1 MGYALTGMNLSA
13 IDLNLFLVLHAVLET
28 GSATGAARQLHVTQS
43 AVSNALA
50 RLREVLGDPLLVR
63 SGRGLVPTPRCEEL
77 RPLISSAVTQL
88 QAAVDGQRF
97 DPKESTRR
105 FTLGCGDNQNL
116 YDVPLLV
123 EAFAQR
129 MPRAFL
135 RVVSVD
141 YVIAHNG
148 MATGDVDACLGPR
161 QVAAHEGYFAQD
173 LYLEEVA
180 FLVRK
185 EHPRLRGT
193 VLTHEDFNESQHI
206 DMLISLGRPGVG
218 HRFFDQY
225 MKEQGLTWR
234 PALAVSQF
242 IAAAMAA
249 ARTDYVAGLPRRAAE
264 ALCAMLPVRL
274 MELTPKP
281 PPLHMALIWHARTH
295 ADPGSRYFREL
306 VIDTLQEDPA
316 ARPGVSGSAPR
327 RPRAARPSRRAS

>member
-1 MGYALTGMNLSA
+1 MNLSA

-77 RPLISSAVTQL
+77 RPLISSAVAQL
-88 QAAVDGQRF
+88 QAAVDSQRF
-97 DPKESTRR
+97 DPRESTRR

-123 EAFAQR
+123 EAFSQR

-161 QVAAHEGYFAQD
+161 QVAAQEGYFAED

-180 FLVRK
+180 VLVRK
-185 EHPRLRGT
+185 DHPRLRGT
-193 VLTHEDFNESQHI
+193 VLTHEDFNASQHV

-218 HRFFDQY
+218 HRFFDGY

-234 PALAVSQF
+234 PVLAVSQF

-264 ALCAMLPVRL
+264 ALCAMLPVKL
-274 MELTPKP
+274 MELTPRP
-281 PPLHMALIWHARTH
+281 PPMNMALIWHARTH
-295 ADPGSRYFREL
+295 ADPGSRCFREL
-306 VIDTLQEDPA
+306 VIDTLREAPA
-316 ARPGVSGSAPR
+316 ARPKGLSGSAPR
-327 RPRAARPSRRAS
+327 PPRAARPSRRAS